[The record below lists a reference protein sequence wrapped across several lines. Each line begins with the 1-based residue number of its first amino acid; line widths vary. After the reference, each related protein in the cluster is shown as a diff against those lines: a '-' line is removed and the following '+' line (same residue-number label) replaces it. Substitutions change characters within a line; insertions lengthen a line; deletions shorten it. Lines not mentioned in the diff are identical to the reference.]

1 MAPRKL
7 AVKQRNRAWKRR
19 IYVDFSE
26 SQQRQTPV
34 VEDKSQQRRAE
45 LAAMTGTGLDVFD
58 KSVQT
63 TNIWLQEICE
73 EIGPDKQIAWH
84 VLGASLRALRDR
96 LQPELA
102 AHLAAELP
110 LVVRGAYYDRYRPSE
125 QPRLTR
131 SRDEFVKSIETD
143 LANIRPVN
151 ADQATQCVFQ
161 VLNRHIPKGQI
172 DKVRATLPE
181 EIRDMWPE
189 PDGQAR
195 GEAPKRKAARGM

>member
-1 MAPRKL
+1 
-7 AVKQRNRAWKRR
+7 
-19 IYVDFSE
+19 
-26 SQQRQTPV
+26 
-34 VEDKSQQRRAE
+34 
-45 LAAMTGTGLDVFD
+45 MTATGLDVFD
-58 KSVQT
+58 KSLQT

-73 EIGPDKQIAWH
+73 GVGPDKQVAWH
-84 VLGASLRALRDR
+84 VLGAGLRALRDR

-102 AHLAAELP
+102 AHLGAELP

-131 SRDEFVKSIETD
+131 SRNEFVNSIEAD
-143 LANIRPVN
+143 LANIKPVN

-181 EIRDMWPE
+181 DIREMWPE
-189 PDGQAR
+189 PDGQA
-195 GEAPKRKAARGM
+195 AATQPKRKTARGM